1 MNRFLNRSNVSDFFF
16 ILIIVLELYKDISK
30 NRKKCLGAFVLCVI
44 LMIGLKQS
52 LPLSVLSG
60 LVLSTVVSNWDLRE
74 QMSNVEWEKVNNKV
88 C

>member
-44 LMIGLKQS
+44 LMIGIKQS

-60 LVLSTVVSNWDLRE
+60 LVLSTVVSNWD
-74 QMSNVEWEKVNNKV
+74 VKEKMTN